1 MKRKALSMFT
11 LIMLLILGV
20 VPALRAEEE
29 AGEEESGDLSVS
41 GFVDTSYFYDLNAE
55 AGSFS
60 LDAAKIIL
68 NKQLSSYAS
77 VYARLGFYNPST
89 DVVAGEI
96 EISEAYVT
104 LTAPVGDGL
113 NFMIGKFYAPVGF
126 ESVDA
131 PDMYQYSHA
140 LVFDYGI
147 PLFFTGVMASYDF
160 GDMASLGL
168 YITNG
173 WDANIN
179 ENGEYTGGLRLGV
192 TPFEGLGL
200 GLSAT
205 YGSENAVG
213 KQRTM
218 LDVDLAFDYVE
229 NLMIGAEFN
238 MGSEEGAIP
247 AANPGDDPDD
257 ATWNGFLVM
266 AHYDFTDWM
275 GLTLRYDMF
284 NDPDDFRIGDGVPD
298 GQTRTAI
305 TVAPTFVIA
314 DGAGALIEYRMDMSD
329 EEVFVDADG
338 EPTDTSSYV
347 VVEFT
352 YSF

>member
-1 MKRKALSMFT
+1 MKNKAL
-11 LIMLLILGV
+11 LMLTMVLMLILGV
-20 VPALRAEEE
+20 TPGIHAEEAE
-29 AGEEESGDLSVS
+29 GDESTDLSIS
-41 GFVDTSYFYDLNAE
+41 GFVDTSYYYDLNVE
-55 AGSFS
+55 AGGFS

-68 NKQLSSYAS
+68 DKQLSSYAS
-77 VYARLGFYNPST
+77 AYARLGFYNPST
-89 DVVAGEI
+89 DIVAGEI
-96 EISEAYVT
+96 EVSEAFVT
-104 LTAPVGDGL
+104 LTAPVGSGL
-113 NFMIGKFYAPVGF
+113 DFMIGKFYAPVGF

-147 PLFFTGVMASYDF
+147 PLFFTGVMASYSF
-160 GDMASLGL
+160 GDLASLGL

-173 WDANIN
+173 WDANSN
-179 ENGEYTGGLRLGV
+179 ENGEYTAGMRLGLS
-192 TPFEGLGL
+192 PLEGLGI
-200 GLSAT
+200 GVSAI
-205 YGSENAVG
+205 YGSESEDAGN
-213 KQRTM
+213 QRTM

-238 MGSEEGAIP
+238 MGSEEGAIAS
-247 AANPGDDPDD
+247 AAPGEDPDD

-266 AHYDFTDWM
+266 AHYDFTDWF
-275 GLTLRYDMF
+275 GLTVRYDMF

-305 TVAPTFVIA
+305 AVAPTFSIA

-329 EEVFVDADG
+329 EEVFTDSEG
-338 EPTDTSSYV
+338 EATDTSSYV